1 MKGGKENFSRDF
13 LSHLDARACLCSLWS
28 NFWVTGVFS
37 LLDSIRWVVSV
48 GLLNMECYAFFVDR
62 YKLTHLVRTHNG
74 ADDEAYQCVYQ
85 CEDKDGIVG
94 VRLSKELMKV
104 AGRTLKQNITEL
116 GPKVL
121 PLSEI
126 LLFAGN
132 MIIRKVNFW
141 TYWSLFVVS
150 VMGCVCVGGG
160 GGGGTALF
168 RVSEGPL

>member
-1 MKGGKENFSRDF
+1 MVN
-13 LSHLDARACLCSLWS
+13 
-28 NFWVTGVFS
+28 
-37 LLDSIRWVVSV
+37 
-48 GLLNMECYAFFVDR
+48 R

-132 MIIRKVNFW
+132 MIARKVI
-141 TYWSLFVVS
+141 SLGVLSPEGSDVVMHS
-150 VMGCVCVGGG
+150 GV
-160 GGGGTALF
+160 L
-168 RVSEGPL
+168 

>member
-1 MKGGKENFSRDF
+1 M
-13 LSHLDARACLCSLWS
+13 
-28 NFWVTGVFS
+28 
-37 LLDSIRWVVSV
+37 
-48 GLLNMECYAFFVDR
+48 DR

-121 PLSEI
+121 PMSEI
-126 LLFAGN
+126 LIFAAN
-132 MIIRKVNFW
+132 LIARKVW
-141 TYWSLFVVS
+141 CLLFIVPLMQGFFFLQRYEVVQYRS
-150 VMGCVCVGGG
+150 MCWVSGDVSRKAEVCFDTV
-160 GGGGTALF
+160 
-168 RVSEGPL
+168 RMSEGMVRERIFCYSCGSLKSMTLL

>member
-1 MKGGKENFSRDF
+1 M
-13 LSHLDARACLCSLWS
+13 LCMYQ
-28 NFWVTGVFS
+28 
-37 LLDSIRWVVSV
+37 LLLV
-48 GLLNMECYAFFVDR
+48 GNETLLFNR
-62 YKLTHLVRTHNG
+62 YKLAHLVRTHNG

-126 LLFAGN
+126 LLFAAN
-132 MIIRKVNFW
+132 IVARKV
-141 TYWSLFVVS
+141 LH
-150 VMGCVCVGGG
+150 
-160 GGGGTALF
+160 LQI
-168 RVSEGPL
+168 P